1 MRVGHAP
8 AGKRDCRRPAHGAG
22 SAETE
27 TGPLRCRLR
36 QPASAPADSERRA
49 PPPPTRQLTVSGRV
63 AGRLPCRR
71 AGAAHRELRE
81 RNPGTLLID
90 VGGLPVDR
98 MGEARARCL
107 HLADTVS
114 INRPLLLQYNRPLR
128 LGRIVLQYIRR
139 PDQLQSEHARLPGAG
154 HGRPCGHD
162 PGAKDRCGYVPAPEP
177 AADSALCANRGFLR

>member
-107 HLADTVS
+107 HSPILCKPSLSTARCNYYS
-114 INRPLLLQYNRPLR
+114 IMGRCVKNGLIILYQRQYYDSRSEH
-128 LGRIVLQYIRR
+128 GIVLQYI
-139 PDQLQSEHARLPGAG
+139 P
-154 HGRPCGHD
+154 
-162 PGAKDRCGYVPAPEP
+162 
-177 AADSALCANRGFLR
+177 